1 MRLSLMKILCIAN
14 VTPNPNSGAAGTE
27 FQAKALQK
35 LNHTV
40 GDVWADELS
49 LFELPVADRN
59 ALRRRLQN
67 TKYDVVHV
75 NRPPMAIWQRK
86 PFGGWIL
93 EPMRAYSLEKVIRS
107 G

>member
-1 MRLSLMKILCIAN
+1 MNVFPYETFPLKILFIAN

-49 LFELPVADRN
+49 HEDTSVSIIYLNSPVAYRN
-59 ALRRRLQN
+59 ALIRRLQN
-67 TKYDVVHV
+67 T
-75 NRPPMAIWQRK
+75 NMMW
-86 PFGGWIL
+86 L
-93 EPMRAYSLEKVIRS
+93 M
-107 G
+107 